1 MNNTVTHAQ
10 ARRMNRVSSAALL
23 RRVIVARAIST
34 TPRESSVPSGS
45 SSVQF
50 GHRFRTHLNAN
61 LNASIA
67 GGTVQLSGWVQH
79 CRVMSDT
86 MAFVVLRDESGLVQV
101 KLPLSANAP
110 APTLES
116 VLSVSGVVK
125 RRPEA
130 QVNREW
136 MSGQVEIEASQVR
149 VLNRAVTPLPLPV
162 GEGQG
167 AAPREEARLRFRHLD
182 LRSLEMQR
190 NLRIRSQA
198 LMAARSALHAANFT
212 EVETPT
218 LFRHTSEG
226 AREFVVPTRQPG
238 RFYALPQSPQQ
249 YKQLLVMGGVPR
261 YFQVARCYRDEA
273 TRADRQPEFT
283 QLDMEMA
290 FADAEDIMEA
300 AEIVARAAWRAANPE
315 RSAEVRERFRR
326 MKHAEAM
333 RRFGIDKPD
342 LRYDLELNDVGAL
355 LLEPAT
361 ARQVPLLAAQAA
373 GASIQAIV
381 APQLASSMTRSRLDQ
396 WCREQSSDAVRVVAV
411 PLDANGAGAA
421 TPLGKQLEAAGVL
434 TALKSATAATANDV
448 IVLCMARSLAKAQ
461 SSAGAVR
468 IALSGECQRAG
479 TLKLR
484 ADTFCWII
492 DFPLFEE
499 AEDGSDGI
507 SSAHHPFTAPIDEH
521 LDALRS
527 AAEARDRTRLLQLRA
542 QHYDLVFNGVEIAG
556 GSVRIHDA
564 TLQRLVFD
572 CLRLSDAQVADF
584 SHLLQALSHGAPPHA
599 GIAFGVDRLIAT
611 LCGASTIRD
620 VIAFPKTASGNELLT
635 GAPAPVDEAHLA
647 QYHITSTAAA
657 PTEAAAA
664 APATAASH

>member
-1 MNNTVTHAQ
+1 
-10 ARRMNRVSSAALL
+10 
-23 RRVIVARAIST
+23 
-34 TPRESSVPSGS
+34 
-45 SSVQF
+45 
-50 GHRFRTHLNAN
+50 
-61 LNASIA
+61 
-67 GGTVQLSGWVQH
+67 
-79 CRVMSDT
+79 

-101 KLPLSANAP
+101 KLPVTAASP
-110 APTLES
+110 APSLES
-116 VLSVSGVVK
+116 VLSVRGVVQ
-125 RRPEA
+125 RRPDS
-130 QVNREW
+130 QVNANW
-136 MSGQVEIEASQVR
+136 SSGHVELDATEVR
-149 VLNRAVTPLPLPV
+149 VLNRAATPLPLPV
-162 GEGQG
+162 GENDG
-167 AAPREEARLRFRHLD
+167 AAPREEARLRYRHLD
-182 LRSLEMQR
+182 LRSVEMQR

-198 LMAARSALHAANFT
+198 LMAARTALHAAKFT

-315 RSAEVRERFRR
+315 RASELDGRFRR
-326 MKHAEAM
+326 MKHADAM
-333 RRFGIDKPD
+333 RRFGVDKPD
-342 LRYDLELNDVGAL
+342 LRYDLELHDVGAA
-355 LLEPAT
+355 LLEPT
-361 ARQVPLLAAQAA
+361 VARQVPLLAAQPA
-373 GASIQAIV
+373 GTSIQAIV
-381 APQLASSMTRSRLDQ
+381 APKLAPSMPRSRFDQ
-396 WCREQSSDAVRVVAV
+396 WCRDLSNDSLRVVAV
-411 PLDANGAGAA
+411 PLDGSGSGAA

-434 TALKSATAATANDV
+434 PALKSATSAAANDV
-448 IVLCMARSLAKAQ
+448 IVLCMARSVPKAQ
-461 SSAGAVR
+461 AGAGAVR
-468 IALSGECQRAG
+468 IALSGECRRAG
-479 TLKLR
+479 TLTLR
-484 ADTFCWII
+484 GDAFVWIV

-542 QHYDLVFNGVEIAG
+542 QHYDLVLNGVEIAG
-556 GSVRIHDA
+556 GSVRIHNA

-584 SHLLQALSHGAPPHA
+584 SHLLQALSHGAPPHC

-635 GAPAPVDEAHLA
+635 GAPAPVDESHLA
-647 QYHITSTAAA
+647 QYHIRTTAPAAA
-657 PTEAAAA
+657 AAAAAAA
-664 APATAASH
+664 APTAATATSQ